1 MVKKEKKVTR
11 IDPVRTTQPLEQT
24 QEKRVCAYCRI
35 STDSE
40 DQKHSLEAQVA
51 YYSRLIGERNNWIFS
66 GIYADEDRSGTKLN
80 GRDEFQKMMQD
91 CRRGQH
97 DYIITKSVTRFA
109 RNTVDSIQAIRE
121 LKALGIGIYFEKERV
136 DTLSEKS
143 EQLLTILSS
152 IAQGESEN
160 ISANVRWSVVRR
172 FQNGTFIISDPAYGY
187 CKDPDGNLIIE
198 PKEAAVVRRIFE
210 AYLGGMGSYTIAQS
224 LQKEGIPTSRKSNGW
239 QEGTVKEILKNPV
252 YEGDLLLQKTCTT
265 EGIPFRTK
273 RNHGELPQYL
283 IRDNH
288 EPIISREE
296 AEAVRKLC
304 TYRKEQQCVKDSE
317 AYQNRYAF
325 SSRIRCG
332 VCGSIFRRQKLYIG
346 KSYEKVQWCCHK
358 HIQDRKACGQ
368 KAIREENIERL
379 FTKMWNRMAGNYEEI
394 LMPLLAG
401 LKAVPRDPKQ
411 EREIRKLNYQIEELR
426 KQSYMLRQVL
436 VDDNIGS
443 AVFIERRNQL
453 DSELETLIHRRQLL
467 EADQF
472 FEQEIM
478 QTEYLLTV
486 FRSRPT
492 RMENYEEEAFLM
504 IIDHATVYPG
514 QKIRFC
520 LKNGLELEESLEEG
534 GLEDGR
540 N

>member
-1 MVKKEKKVTR
+1 M
-11 IDPVRTTQPLEQT
+11 
-24 QEKRVCAYCRI
+24 
-35 STDSE
+35 
-40 DQKHSLEAQVA
+40 KH
-51 YYSRLIGERNNWIFS
+51 IW
-66 GIYADEDRSGTKLN
+66 
-80 GRDEFQKMMQD
+80 
-91 CRRGQH
+91 
-97 DYIITKSVTRFA
+97 
-109 RNTVDSIQAIRE
+109 
-121 LKALGIGIYFEKERV
+121 
-136 DTLSEKS
+136 
-143 EQLLTILSS
+143 
-152 IAQGESEN
+152 
-160 ISANVRWSVVRR
+160 
-172 FQNGTFIISDPAYGY
+172 
-187 CKDPDGNLIIE
+187 
-198 PKEAAVVRRIFE
+198 
-210 AYLGGMGSYTIAQS
+210 GGMGSYTIAQS

-265 EGIPFRTK
+265 EGIPFRMK

-436 VDDNIGS
+436 VDGNIGS